1 MATPHV
7 RAVIDLGALAQNVS
21 VLKNRVGK
29 SELMA
34 VVKAGGYGHGLV
46 ESGKAALAGGAQ
58 WLATALIQE
67 ALTLRESGIDA
78 PILAWLY
85 TSDDQFS
92 ECIQSNIDLAVNSV
106 ASATAI
112 ADAAQ
117 ALNRTARVHIKVDT
131 GLGRNG
137 VMLPDLPSLLR
148 ELNVRAA
155 AGHITVVGIMSHFA
169 YADQP
174 TNSTIS
180 MQIENFMSAVD
191 QTQAAGFELQVKHL
205 ANSAATLGLPQTYLN
220 LVRPGV
226 AIYGVSPGGDVGS
239 AIDHELKPVMSLR
252 SSIALLKDVPA
263 GTGLSYAHQ
272 YYTERDTRVALIP
285 AGYADGIPRA
295 ATNKGPVLIGGEIR
309 TIAGRVC
316 MDQFVLDVGGL
327 DVELGD
333 EVVLF
338 GDPAEGAPS
347 LEAWADAADTIN
359 YEIITRIGPRVAREY
374 INVPW

>member
-137 VMLPDLPSLLR
+137 VMLPDLPALLR

-174 TNSTIS
+174 TNSTIA

-252 SSIALLKDVPA
+252 SSIALLKEVPA

-338 GDPAEGAPS
+338 GDPAVGAPS

>member
-1 MATPHV
+1 VATPHV

-137 VMLPDLPSLLR
+137 VMLPDLPALLR

-174 TNSTIS
+174 TNSTIA

-252 SSIALLKDVPA
+252 SSIALLKEVPA

-338 GDPAEGAPS
+338 GDPAVGAPS

>member
-1 MATPHV
+1 
-7 RAVIDLGALAQNVS
+7 LARNVA
-21 VLKNRVGK
+21 VLKSRIGSPAV
-29 SELMA
+29 MA

-46 ESGKAALAGGAQ
+46 ESGRAAIAGGAE
-58 WLATALIQE
+58 WLATALLQE
-67 ALTLRESGIDA
+67 ALALRASGIQV

-85 TSDDQFS
+85 TADDQFA
-92 ECIQSNIDLAVNSV
+92 ECISNDIDLAVNSV
-106 ASATAI
+106 ASLDAI

-117 ALNRTARVHIKVDT
+117 SLNRTARVHIKVDT

-137 VMLPDLPSLLR
+137 IMLADLPALLR
-148 ELNVRAA
+148 ALNVRAA
-155 AGHITVVGIMSHFA
+155 SGHVSVIGIMSHFA

-174 TNSTIS
+174 SNNTIAQ
-180 MQIENFMSAVD
+180 QIDNFMKAVD
-191 QTQAAGFELQVKHL
+191 LTEAAGFELEVKHL
-205 ANSAATLGLPQTYLN
+205 SNSAATLGLPQTYFN

-226 AIYGVSPGGDVGS
+226 AIYGISPGGEVG
-239 AIDHELKPVMSLR
+239 AAHDHDLVPVMSLR
-252 SSIALLKDVPA
+252 SSIVLLKDVPA

-272 YYTERDTRVALIP
+272 YYTEVDTQVALIP

-327 DVELGD
+327 DVALGD

-338 GDPAEGAPS
+338 GDPARGEPS
-347 LEAWADAADTIN
+347 VELWAEAADTIS
-359 YEIITRIGPRVAREY
+359 YEIITRIGPRVAREF